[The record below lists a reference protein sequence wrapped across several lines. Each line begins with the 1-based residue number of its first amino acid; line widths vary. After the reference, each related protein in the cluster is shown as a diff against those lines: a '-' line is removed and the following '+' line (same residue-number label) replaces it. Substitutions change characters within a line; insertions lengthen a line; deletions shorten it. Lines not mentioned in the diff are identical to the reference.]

1 MSSSTRS
8 RSWIEENGLVRNA
21 SAPTARQRSSS
32 SGSSRAVRMTTL
44 TLSWSRREHTST
56 PSTPGIMMS
65 STTTDGFLL
74 AIISS
79 ACSPSSASTTVRT
92 RRLIISS
99 SSTTR
104 TTRSFL
110 LTATPSLGEQS
121 FHRRLALLV
130 AADDLLLQCVDALVH
145 LAPPLGELLLDPSQL
160 VGESAHL
167 GVIHVAEAG
176 EAAGIGRGLDL
187 GHQFVVTRR
196 RHELGKAAVA
206 GRPDPLGEDVLEV
219 VDQGRLVGRITG
231 APAQLGPHDVEPTLD
246 QTPLHRKRRLDR
258 LALAPLGADHVQGHL
273 PQVVEVPSREHVVE
287 CRHRQR
293 WYR

>member
-79 ACSPSSASTTVRT
+79 ACSPPSASTTSKSSASSTVRT

-104 TTRSFL
+104 TTRSLL
-110 LTATPSLGEQS
+110 LTATPSLGEQP
-121 FHRRLALLV
+121 FHRGLALLV
-130 AADDLLLQCVDALVH
+130 ATDDLLLESVDALVH
-145 LAPPLGELLLDPSQL
+145 LAPPFRQLLLDPSQL
-160 VGESAHL
+160 VGQGPHL
-167 GVIHVAEAG
+167 GVVHVAETGEPAG
-176 EAAGIGRGLDL
+176 VGGRLDL
-187 GHQFVVTRR
+187 GHQFVVTCR
-196 RHELGKAAVA
+196 RHELRQAAVA
-206 GRPDPLGEDVLEV
+206 
-219 VDQGRLVGRITG
+219 
-231 APAQLGPHDVEPTLD
+231 
-246 QTPLHRKRRLDR
+246 
-258 LALAPLGADHVQGHL
+258 
-273 PQVVEVPSREHVVE
+273 
-287 CRHRQR
+287 
-293 WYR
+293 